1 MAENEPISLTK
12 ELTSPDKELEF
23 SVQDPQMVLRQRI
36 EQEELAKFREDQ
48 MRAEGIR
55 ARLIAEH
62 AVTTTS
68 HEAPQMAAM
77 APQPIIVNVTN
88 SVNTAA
94 TSEAAASALTAAVAV
109 GVASAGGRTHPP
121 TILRLVYFLLIGCW
135 AGFIWI
141 GVAALLCISIVGLP
155 IGLMMFSRI
164 ADAFIL

>member
-1 MAENEPISLTK
+1 MSESEPVSLSK
-12 ELTSPDKELEF
+12 ELASPDKELEF

-48 MRAEGIR
+48 MRAEIR

-62 AVTTTS
+62 AVTTTPQ
-68 HEAPQMAAM
+68 EAPQVAAM

-94 TSEAAASALTAAVAV
+94 TSEAAASAITAAVAA

-121 TILRLVYFLLIGCW
+121 TILRLVYFLFIGCW

-141 GVAALLCISIVGLP
+141 GVAALLCISVIGLP
-155 IGLMMFSRI
+155 IGLMMFSRT